1 MYYKLL
7 TAIII
12 GATIGWITNY
22 VAIKMLFRPYKE
34 INFILFKIQGLIPKR
49 KNEIGEGIAE
59 TIDKELLSIKDIINQ
74 LSDDEFFKKLEE
86 VIDNVMD
93 KDLKLKIKEKFPFMQ
108 LFLTDNVMMEIKKT
122 IKNIIFENKEQVIT
136 FFSAYIEEKANFKQI
151 ITNKISEFS
160 LEKMEK
166 IVFELAKKEL
176 KHIELVGAILGAII
190 GFFQY
195 LIFIFI

>member
-136 FFSAYIEEKANFKQI
+136 FFSVYIEEKANFKQI